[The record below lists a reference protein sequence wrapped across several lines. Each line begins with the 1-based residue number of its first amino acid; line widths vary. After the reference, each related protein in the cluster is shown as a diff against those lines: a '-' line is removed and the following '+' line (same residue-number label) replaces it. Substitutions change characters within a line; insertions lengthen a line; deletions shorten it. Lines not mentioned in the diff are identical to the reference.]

1 MKKLILSIMMSF
13 MAISIAL
20 GQQTITGNVSDEN
33 GVALVGASVV
43 EVGTNNGVVA
53 DFDGNF
59 SITVGD
65 DASLSVSFLGYK
77 TQVVE
82 VGNSTSIDVVLAEGN
97 QLDEVVVTGYGTESR
112 RLLTDNI
119 ASLKSEDIS
128 EIPTPNVFNTFAGKV
143 AGVQVT
149 QTNGKVESGFNF
161 RIRGQAS
168 ISASS
173 QPLYVLDGIPLITYN
188 ESSNGAATNPLITL
202 SPNEIESIDILKDAS
217 AASIYGAQGAN
228 GVVIITTKK
237 GKAGKA
243 KFNLNVSNGVS
254 NPSNYRDWMNAAE
267 YVEIFLE
274 AGANGYNAGI
284 DFTGFIES
292 RFDRYSDGTWRQGTY
307 DTDWEKIALVE
318 GSVQDADFSVSGGSE
333 STNYFF
339 SVAYNETEGII
350 HGNSLDKISAR
361 ANISTDIT
369 DKLSLSFNLGYGRT
383 DIDRVANDNAFVTPL
398 QAIAQAPISPAFVDG
413 EPFRNTVYA
422 NYLLEDKYANYNTII
437 RRNTGK
443 VQADLDLFS
452 GLKFTSAFAYDLYGQ
467 SEDQFRGSLTPFMST
482 NGSGYASNATTE
494 NYVVTNYLTY
504 DFVNDYSK
512 LNVTAGTELNK
523 SKRRFSSVSGEQFP
537 SDDFQTIASAA
548 EIVSGTS
555 SFTSYSFVGYFA
567 RAAYN
572 IQDKYLFKAGIRR
585 DGSSRFGENVQFGTF
600 PSFSAGWILT
610 NEDFLGD
617 NDVLSFLK
625 LRGSWGEVGNAA
637 IGNFAALGLF
647 GATSY
652 NQRPGLQPTQPA
664 NQDLSWETT
673 VQTDISVQFGL
684 LDDKITGE
692 LTFYNKDTEDLLFG
706 EPIPASSGFTSLTK
720 NIGAVKNSGIEF
732 LLNTVNVSN
741 DDFSWTSSL
750 NLATNENEVVTL
762 PNGEDAISGRNI
774 LREGEPISAFYLVR
788 YAGVNPDNGNALFL
802 DENGVSTESYSS
814 AYRVIAGNPFPDFIG
829 GLTNNL
835 SYKNWNLSFTFSAEF
850 GASIYNGGGRFQ
862 STAGDWFDNQTRDQL
877 RRWRQPGDITDVPA
891 AAIAGGNGTQHST
904 RYLQDGDFIRLKD
917 LNVSYDI
924 PSSYLQGVGLENARV
939 YLSGINLLT
948 ITDYDGYDPESRGDA
963 SGVGQTFYSAPA
975 PRTVSLG
982 VNLTF

>member
-1 MKKLILSIMMSF
+1 MMSF
-13 MAISIAL
+13 LAITLAV
-20 GQQTITGNVSDEN
+20 GQQTITGSVSDED
-33 GVALVGASVV
+33 GAPLPGASVV
-43 EVGTNNGVVA
+43 EVGTNNGIVA

-59 SITVGD
+59 SISVAD
-65 DASLSVSFLGYK
+65 DASLSVSFLGYL
-77 TQVVE
+77 TQVIA
-82 VGNSTSIDVVLAEGN
+82 VGNSTTIDVVLSEGG
-97 QLDEVVVTGYGTESR
+97 QLDEVVVTGYGSESR

-119 ASLKSEDIS
+119 ASLGSEDIS

-188 ESSNGAATNPLITL
+188 ESSNGAPTNPLITL

-217 AASIYGAQGAN
+217 AASIYGSQGAN

-243 KFNLNVSNGVS
+243 KFNLNVSSGVS
-254 NPSNYRDWMNAAE
+254 NPSNYRDWLNAAE
-267 YVEIFLE
+267 YVELFLE
-274 AGANGYNAGI
+274 AGRNGYNAGI
-284 DFTGFIES
+284 DFTGFIEG
-292 RFDRYSDGTWRQGTY
+292 RFDRYSNGTWREGTY

-318 GSVQDADFSVSGGSE
+318 GSVQDADFSVSGG
-333 STNYFF
+333 TDATQYFF
-339 SVAYNETEGII
+339 SVAYNETEGIVL
-350 HGNSLDKISAR
+350 GNNLDKISAR
-361 ANISTDIT
+361 ANISTAVT
-369 DKLSLSFNLGYGRT
+369 DKLTLNFNLGYGRT

-398 QAIAQAPISPAFVDG
+398 QAIAQSPISPAYVDG
-413 EPFRNTVYA
+413 EPFTNTVYA
-422 NYLLEDKYANYNTII
+422 NFLLEDKYANYNTII

-443 VQADLDLFS
+443 VSAELDLFS
-452 GLKFTSAFAYDLYGQ
+452 GLTLTSEFAYDLYGQ

-494 NYVVTNYLTY
+494 NYIVTNYLNYNTA
-504 DFVNDYSK
+504 NDYST
-512 LNVTAGTELNK
+512 LDVTVGSSLNK

-548 EIVSGTS
+548 EITAGSG
-555 SFTSYSFVGYFA
+555 SFTSFSFVGYFA
-567 RAAYN
+567 RATYN

-585 DGSSRFGENVQFGTF
+585 DGSSRFGENVQFGNF
-600 PSFSAGWILT
+600 PSFSAGWILS
-610 NEDFLGD
+610 NEDFIGD
-617 NDVLSFLK
+617 NIFSFLK

-647 GATSY
+647 GATSF
-652 NQRPGLQPTQPA
+652 NQRPGLQPTQPS

-673 VQTDISVQFGL
+673 TQTDVSVQFGL
-684 LDDKITGE
+684 LNDKITGE
-692 LTFYNKDTEDLLFG
+692 LTYYNKDTDDLLFG
-706 EPIPASSGFTSLTK
+706 EPIPGSSGFTSLTK
-720 NIGAVKNSGIEF
+720 NIGAVKNTGVEF
-732 LLNTVNVSN
+732 LLNTVNIKNN
-741 DDFSWTSSL
+741 DFTWSSSL

-762 PNGEDAISGRNI
+762 PNAEDAISGRLI
-774 LREGEPISAFYLVR
+774 LREGEPINAFYLVE
-788 YAGVNPDNGNALFL
+788 YAGVNPDNGNALFY
-802 DENGVSTESYSS
+802 DADGVATESYS
-814 AYRVIAGNPFPDFIG
+814 ADYRKVVGNPFPDFIG
-829 GLTNNL
+829 GFTNYI
-835 SYKNWNLSFTFSAEF
+835 SYKNFELSFTFSAEF
-850 GASIYNGGGRFQ
+850 GASIYNSGGIYQ
-862 STAGDWFDNQTRDQL
+862 QTAGDWFDNQTRDQL

-917 LNVSYDI
+917 LNLSYTVPQDMI
-924 PSSYLQGVGLENARV
+924 SSVGLEKARI

-948 ITDYDGYDPESRGDA
+948 ITDYDGYDPESRGD
-963 SGVGQTFYSAPA
+963 SFNDGQTFYSAPA

>member
-1 MKKLILSIMMSF
+1 MMSF
-13 MAISIAL
+13 LAITVAL
-20 GQQTITGNVSDEN
+20 GQQTITGSVSDED
-33 GVALVGASVV
+33 GAPLPGASIV

-59 SITVGD
+59 SISVGD
-65 DASLSVSFLGYK
+65 DASLSVSFLGYL
-77 TQVVE
+77 TQVVA
-82 VGNSTSIDVVLAEGN
+82 VGNNTSIDVVLSEGG
-97 QLDEVVVTGYGTESR
+97 QLDEVVVTGFGSESR

-119 ASLKSEDIS
+119 ASLDSEDIS

-188 ESSNGAATNPLITL
+188 ESSNGAPTNPLITL

-217 AASIYGAQGAN
+217 AASIYGSQGAN

-237 GKAGKA
+237 GRAGKA
-243 KFNLNVSNGVS
+243 KFNLNVSRGVS
-254 NPSNYRDWMNAAE
+254 NPSAYRDWMNASE

-274 AGANGYNAGI
+274 AGRNTYNAGL
-284 DFTGFIES
+284 DFTGFVEG
-292 RFDRYSDGTWRQGTY
+292 RLDRYSNGTWQQGTY

-318 GSVQDADFSVSGGSE
+318 GSVQDADFSVSGGSDN
-333 STNYFF
+333 TNYFF
-339 SVAYNETEGII
+339 SVAYNETEGIVL
-350 HGNSLDKISAR
+350 GNSLDKISAR
-361 ANISTDIT
+361 ANISTAVT
-369 DKLSLSFNLGYGRT
+369 DKLTLNFNLGYGRT
-383 DIDRVANDNAFVTPL
+383 DIDRIANDNAFVTPL

-413 EPFRNTVYA
+413 EPFTNTVYA
-422 NYLLEDKYANYNTII
+422 NFLLEDKYANYNTII

-443 VQADLDLFS
+443 VSADLDLFS
-452 GLKFTSAFAYDLYGQ
+452 GLTFTSEFAYDLYGQ

-494 NYVVTNYLTY
+494 NYIVTNYLNY
-504 DFVNDYSK
+504 EYVNDYST
-512 LNVTAGTELNK
+512 LDVTVGSSLNK

-548 EIVSGTS
+548 EITAGSG
-555 SFTSYSFVGYFA
+555 SFTSFSFVGYFA
-567 RAAYN
+567 RATYN

-585 DGSSRFGENVQFGTF
+585 DGSSRFGENVQFGNF
-600 PSFSAGWILT
+600 PSFSAGWILS
-610 NEDFLGD
+610 NEDFIGD
-617 NDVLSFLK
+617 NIFSFLK

-647 GATSY
+647 GATSF
-652 NQRPGLQPTQPA
+652 NQRPGLQPTQPS

-673 VQTDISVQFGL
+673 TQTDVSVQFGL
-684 LDDKITGE
+684 LNDKITGE
-692 LTFYNKDTEDLLFG
+692 LTYYNKDTDDLLFG
-706 EPIPASSGFTSLTK
+706 EPIPGSSGFTSLTK
-720 NIGAVKNSGIEF
+720 NIGAVKNTGVEF
-732 LLNTVNVSN
+732 LLNTVNIKNN
-741 DDFSWTSSL
+741 DFTWSSSL

-762 PNGEDAISGRNI
+762 PNGEDAISGRLI
-774 LREGEPISAFYLVR
+774 LREGEPINAFYLVE
-788 YAGVNPDNGNALFL
+788 YAGVNPDNGNALFY
-802 DENGVSTESYSS
+802 DADGVATESYS
-814 AYRVIAGNPFPDFIG
+814 ADYRKVVGNPFPDFIG
-829 GLTNNL
+829 GFTNYI
-835 SYKNWNLSFTFSAEF
+835 SYKNFELSFTFSAEF
-850 GASIYNGGGRFQ
+850 GASIYNSGGIYQ
-862 STAGDWFDNQTRDQL
+862 QTAGDWFDNQTRDQL

-917 LNVSYDI
+917 LNLSYTVPQDMI
-924 PSSYLQGVGLENARV
+924 SSVGLEKARI

-948 ITDYDGYDPESRGDA
+948 ITDYDGYDPESRGD
-963 SGVGQTFYSAPA
+963 SFNDGQTFYSAPA

>member
-1 MKKLILSIMMSF
+1 MMSF
-13 MAISIAL
+13 LAVSIAL
-20 GQQTITGNVSDEN
+20 GQQTITGSVSDED
-33 GVALVGASVV
+33 GAPLPGASIV

-65 DASLSVSFLGYK
+65 DASLSVSFLGYLA
-77 TQVVE
+77 QVVA
-82 VGNSTSIDVVLAEGN
+82 VGNNTSIDVVLSEGG
-97 QLDEVVVTGYGTESR
+97 QLDEVVVTGYGSESR

-119 ASLKSEDIS
+119 ASLDSEDIS

-188 ESSNGAATNPLITL
+188 ESSNGAPTNPLITL

-217 AASIYGAQGAN
+217 AASIYGSQGAN

-237 GKAGKA
+237 GRAGKA
-243 KFNLNVSNGVS
+243 KFNLNVSRGVS
-254 NPSNYRDWMNAAE
+254 NPSAYRDWMNAAE

-274 AGANGYNAGI
+274 AGRNTFNAGA
-284 DFTGFIES
+284 DFTSFVEG
-292 RFDRYSDGTWRQGTY
+292 RFDRYSNGTWQQGTY

-318 GSVQDADFSVSGGSE
+318 GSVQDADFSVSGGSDN
-333 STNYFF
+333 TNYFF
-339 SVAYNETEGII
+339 SVAYNETEGIVL
-350 HGNSLDKISAR
+350 GNNLDKISAR
-361 ANISTDIT
+361 ANISTAVT
-369 DKLSLSFNLGYGRT
+369 DKLTLNFNLGYGRT
-383 DIDRVANDNAFVTPL
+383 DIDRIANDNAFVTPL

-413 EPFRNTVYA
+413 EPFTNTVYA
-422 NYLLEDKYANYNTII
+422 NFLLEDKYANYNTII

-443 VQADLDLFS
+443 VSAELDLFS
-452 GLKFTSAFAYDLYGQ
+452 GLTFTSEFAYDLYGQ

-494 NYVVTNYLTY
+494 NYIVTNYLNY
-504 DFVNDYSK
+504 EYVNDYST
-512 LNVTAGTELNK
+512 LDVTVGSSLNK

-548 EIVSGTS
+548 EITAGSG
-555 SFTSYSFVGYFA
+555 SFTSFSFVGYFA
-567 RAAYN
+567 RATYN
-572 IQDKYLFKAGIRR
+572 INDKYLFKAGIRR
-585 DGSSRFGENVQFGTF
+585 DGSSRFGENVQFGNF
-600 PSFSAGWILT
+600 PSFSAGWILS
-610 NEDFLGD
+610 NEDFFGD
-617 NDVLSFLK
+617 NIFSFLK

-647 GATSY
+647 GATSF
-652 NQRPGLQPTQPA
+652 NQRPGLQPTQPS

-673 VQTDISVQFGL
+673 TQTDVSLQFGL
-684 LDDKITGE
+684 FDDRVTGE
-692 LTFYNKDTEDLLFG
+692 LTYYNKDTDDLLFG
-706 EPIPASSGFTSLTK
+706 EPIPGSSGFTSLTK
-720 NIGAVKNSGIEF
+720 NIGAVKNTGVEF
-732 LLNTVNVSN
+732 LLNTVNIRNN
-741 DDFSWTSSL
+741 DFTWSTSL

-774 LREGEPISAFYLVR
+774 LREGEPISAFYLVE
-788 YAGVNPDNGNALFL
+788 YAGVNPDNGNALFY
-802 DENGVSTESYSS
+802 DADGVATESYS
-814 AYRVIAGNPFPDFIG
+814 ADFRKVVGNPFPNFIG
-829 GLTNNL
+829 GLTNYV
-835 SYKNWNLSFTFSAEF
+835 SYKNFELSFTFSAEF
-850 GASIYNGGGRFQ
+850 GASIYNAGGRFQ

-891 AAIAGGNGTQHST
+891 AALVGGNGTQHST

-917 LNVSYDI
+917 LNLSYTI
-924 PSSYLQGVGLENARV
+924 PQDMISSVGLEKARI

-948 ITDYDGYDPESRGDA
+948 ITDYDGYDPESRADTFG
-963 SGVGQTFYSAPA
+963 GGQTFYSAPA

>member
-1 MKKLILSIMMSF
+1 MMSF
-13 MAISIAL
+13 LAITLAV
-20 GQQTITGNVSDEN
+20 GQQTITGSVSDED
-33 GVALVGASVV
+33 GAPLPGASVV

-53 DFDGNF
+53 DFNGNF
-59 SITVGD
+59 SISVAD
-65 DASLSVSFLGYK
+65 DASLSVSFLGYL
-77 TQVVE
+77 TQVIA
-82 VGNSTSIDVVLAEGN
+82 VGNSTTIDVVLSEGG
-97 QLDEVVVTGYGTESR
+97 QLDEVVVTGYGSESR

-119 ASLKSEDIS
+119 ASLGSEDIS

-188 ESSNGAATNPLITL
+188 ESSNGAPTNPLITL

-217 AASIYGAQGAN
+217 AASIYGSQGAN

-243 KFNLNVSNGVS
+243 KFNLNVSSGVS
-254 NPSNYRDWMNAAE
+254 NPSNYRDWLNAAE
-267 YVEIFLE
+267 YVELFLE
-274 AGANGYNAGI
+274 AGRNGFNAGI
-284 DFTGFIES
+284 DFTGFIEG
-292 RFDRYSDGTWRQGTY
+292 RFDRYSNGTWREGTY

-318 GSVQDADFSVSGGSE
+318 GSVQDADFSVSGG
-333 STNYFF
+333 TDATQYFF
-339 SVAYNETEGII
+339 SVAYNETEGILL
-350 HGNSLDKISAR
+350 GNNLDKISAR
-361 ANISTDIT
+361 ANISTAVT
-369 DKLSLSFNLGYGRT
+369 DKLTLNFNLGYGRT

-398 QAIAQAPISPAFVDG
+398 QAIAQSPISPAYVDG
-413 EPFRNTVYA
+413 EPFSNTVYA
-422 NYLLEDKYANYNTII
+422 NFLLEDKYANYNTII

-443 VQADLDLFS
+443 VSAELDLFS
-452 GLKFTSAFAYDLYGQ
+452 GLTLTSEFAYDLYGQ

-494 NYVVTNYLTY
+494 NYIVTNYLNYNT
-504 DFVNDYSK
+504 VNDYST
-512 LNVTAGTELNK
+512 LDVTVGSSLNK

-548 EIVSGTS
+548 EITAGSG
-555 SFTSYSFVGYFA
+555 SFTSFSFVGYFA
-567 RAAYN
+567 RATYN

-585 DGSSRFGENVQFGTF
+585 DGSSRFGENVQFGNF
-600 PSFSAGWILT
+600 PSFSAGWILS
-610 NEDFLGD
+610 NEDFIGD
-617 NDVLSFLK
+617 NIFSFLK

-647 GATSY
+647 GATSF
-652 NQRPGLQPTQPA
+652 NQRPGLQPTQPS

-673 VQTDISVQFGL
+673 TQTDVSVQFGL
-684 LDDKITGE
+684 LNDKITGE
-692 LTFYNKDTEDLLFG
+692 LTYYNKDTDDLLFG
-706 EPIPASSGFTSLTK
+706 EPIPGSSGFTSLTK
-720 NIGAVKNSGIEF
+720 NIGAVKNTGVEF
-732 LLNTVNVSN
+732 LLNTVNIKNN
-741 DDFSWTSSL
+741 DFTWSSSL

-762 PNGEDAISGRNI
+762 PNAEDAISGRLI
-774 LREGEPISAFYLVR
+774 LREGEPINAFYLVE
-788 YAGVNPDNGNALFL
+788 YAGVNPDNGNALFY
-802 DENGVSTESYSS
+802 DADGVATESYS
-814 AYRVIAGNPFPDFIG
+814 ADYRKVVGNPFPDFIG
-829 GLTNNL
+829 GFTNYI
-835 SYKNWNLSFTFSAEF
+835 SYKNFELSFTFSAEF
-850 GASIYNGGGRFQ
+850 GASIYNSGGIYQ
-862 STAGDWFDNQTRDQL
+862 QTAGDWFDNQTRDQL

-917 LNVSYDI
+917 LNLSYTVPQDMI
-924 PSSYLQGVGLENARV
+924 SSVGLEKARI

-948 ITDYDGYDPESRGDA
+948 ITDYDGYDPESRGD
-963 SGVGQTFYSAPA
+963 SFNDGQTFYSAPA

>member
-1 MKKLILSIMMSF
+1 MMSF
-13 MAISIAL
+13 LAITLAV
-20 GQQTITGNVSDEN
+20 GQQTITGSVSDED
-33 GVALVGASVV
+33 GAPLPGASVI

-59 SITVGD
+59 SISVAD
-65 DASLSVSFLGYK
+65 DASLSVSFLGYL
-77 TQVVE
+77 TQVIA
-82 VGNSTSIDVVLAEGN
+82 VGNSTTIDVVLSEGG
-97 QLDEVVVTGYGTESR
+97 QLDEVVVTGYGSESR

-119 ASLKSEDIS
+119 ASLGSEDIS

-188 ESSNGAATNPLITL
+188 ESSNGAPTNPLITL

-217 AASIYGAQGAN
+217 AASIYGSQGAN

-243 KFNLNVSNGVS
+243 KFNLNVSSGVS
-254 NPSNYRDWMNAAE
+254 NPSNYRDWLNAAE
-267 YVEIFLE
+267 YVELFLE
-274 AGANGYNAGI
+274 AGRNGFNAGI
-284 DFTGFIES
+284 DFTGFIEG
-292 RFDRYSDGTWRQGTY
+292 RFDRYSNGTWREGTY

-318 GSVQDADFSVSGGSE
+318 GSVQDADFSVSGG
-333 STNYFF
+333 TDATQYFF
-339 SVAYNETEGII
+339 SVAYNETEGIVL
-350 HGNSLDKISAR
+350 GNNLDKISAR
-361 ANISTDIT
+361 ANISTAVT
-369 DKLSLSFNLGYGRT
+369 DKLTLNFNLGYGRT

-398 QAIAQAPISPAFVDG
+398 QAIAQSPISPAYVDG
-413 EPFRNTVYA
+413 EPFSNTVYV
-422 NYLLEDKYANYNTII
+422 NFLLEDKYANYNTII

-443 VQADLDLFS
+443 VSAELDLFS
-452 GLKFTSAFAYDLYGQ
+452 GLTLTSEFAYDLYGQ

-494 NYVVTNYLTY
+494 NYIVTNYLNYNTA
-504 DFVNDYSK
+504 NDYST
-512 LNVTAGTELNK
+512 LDVTVGSSLNK

-548 EIVSGTS
+548 EITAGSG
-555 SFTSYSFVGYFA
+555 SFTSFSFVGYFA
-567 RAAYN
+567 RATYN

-585 DGSSRFGENVQFGTF
+585 DGSSRFGENVQFGNF
-600 PSFSAGWILT
+600 PSFSAGWILS
-610 NEDFLGD
+610 NEDFIGD
-617 NDVLSFLK
+617 NIFSFLK

-647 GATSY
+647 GATSF
-652 NQRPGLQPTQPA
+652 NQRPGLQPTQPS

-673 VQTDISVQFGL
+673 TQTDVSVQFGL
-684 LDDKITGE
+684 LNDKITGE
-692 LTFYNKDTEDLLFG
+692 LTYYNKDTDDLLFG
-706 EPIPASSGFTSLTK
+706 EPIPGSSGFTSLTK
-720 NIGAVKNSGIEF
+720 NIGAVKNTGVEF
-732 LLNTVNVSN
+732 LLNTVNIKNN
-741 DDFSWTSSL
+741 DFTWSSSL

-762 PNGEDAISGRNI
+762 PNGEDAISGRLI
-774 LREGEPISAFYLVR
+774 LREGEPINAFYLVE
-788 YAGVNPDNGNALFL
+788 YAGVNPDNGNALFY
-802 DENGVSTESYSS
+802 DADGVATESYS
-814 AYRVIAGNPFPDFIG
+814 ADYRKVVGNPFPDFIG
-829 GLTNNL
+829 GFTNYI
-835 SYKNWNLSFTFSAEF
+835 SYKNFELSFTFSAEF
-850 GASIYNGGGRFQ
+850 GASIYNSGGIYQ
-862 STAGDWFDNQTRDQL
+862 QTAGDWFDNQTRDQL

-917 LNVSYDI
+917 LNLSYTVPQDMI
-924 PSSYLQGVGLENARV
+924 SSVGLEKARI

-948 ITDYDGYDPESRGDA
+948 ITDYDGYDPESRGD
-963 SGVGQTFYSAPA
+963 SFNDGQTFYSAPA

>member
-1 MKKLILSIMMSF
+1 MMSF
-13 MAISIAL
+13 LAISVAF
-20 GQQTITGNVSDEN
+20 GQQTITGSVSDED
-33 GVALVGASVV
+33 GAPLPGASVV
-43 EVGTNNGVVA
+43 EVGTNNGIVA

-59 SITVGD
+59 SISVAD
-65 DASLSVSFLGYK
+65 DASLSVSFLGYI
-77 TQVVE
+77 TQVIA
-82 VGNSTSIDVVLAEGN
+82 VGNSTTIDVVLSEGG
-97 QLDEVVVTGYGTESR
+97 QLDEVVVTGYGSESR

-119 ASLKSEDIS
+119 ASLGSEDIS

-188 ESSNGAATNPLITL
+188 ESSNGAPTNPLITL

-217 AASIYGAQGAN
+217 AASIYGSQGAN

-243 KFNLNVSNGVS
+243 KFNLNVSSGVS
-254 NPSNYRDWMNAAE
+254 NPSNYRDWLNAAE
-267 YVEIFLE
+267 YVELFLE
-274 AGANGYNAGI
+274 AGRNGYNAGI
-284 DFTGFIES
+284 DFTGFIEG
-292 RFDRYSDGTWRQGTY
+292 RFDRYSNGTWREGTY

-318 GSVQDADFSVSGGSE
+318 GSVQDADFSVSGG
-333 STNYFF
+333 TDATQYFF
-339 SVAYNETEGII
+339 SVAYNETEGIVL
-350 HGNSLDKISAR
+350 GNNLDKISAR
-361 ANISTDIT
+361 ANISTAVT
-369 DKLSLSFNLGYGRT
+369 DKLTLNFNLGYGRT

-398 QAIAQAPISPAFVDG
+398 QAIAQSPISPAYVDG
-413 EPFRNTVYA
+413 EPFSNTVYA
-422 NYLLEDKYANYNTII
+422 NFLLEDKYANYNTII

-443 VQADLDLFS
+443 VSAELDLFS
-452 GLKFTSAFAYDLYGQ
+452 GLTLTSEFAYDLYGQ

-494 NYVVTNYLTY
+494 NYIVTNYLNYNT
-504 DFVNDYSK
+504 VNDYST
-512 LNVTAGTELNK
+512 LDVTVGSSLNK

-548 EIVSGTS
+548 EITAGSG
-555 SFTSYSFVGYFA
+555 SFTSFSFVGYFA
-567 RAAYN
+567 RATYN

-585 DGSSRFGENVQFGTF
+585 DGSSRFGENVQFGNF
-600 PSFSAGWILT
+600 PSFSAGWILS
-610 NEDFLGD
+610 NEDFIGD
-617 NDVLSFLK
+617 NIFSFLK

-647 GATSY
+647 GATSF
-652 NQRPGLQPTQPA
+652 NQRPGLQPTQPS

-673 VQTDISVQFGL
+673 TQTDVSVQFGL
-684 LDDKITGE
+684 LNDKITGE
-692 LTFYNKDTEDLLFG
+692 LTYYNKDTDDLLFG
-706 EPIPASSGFTSLTK
+706 EPIPGSSGFTSLTK
-720 NIGAVKNSGIEF
+720 NIGAVKNTGVEF
-732 LLNTVNVSN
+732 LLNTVNIKNN
-741 DDFSWTSSL
+741 DFTWSSSL

-762 PNGEDAISGRNI
+762 PNGEDAISGRLI
-774 LREGEPISAFYLVR
+774 LREGEPINAFYLVE
-788 YAGVNPDNGNALFL
+788 YAGVNPDNGNALFY
-802 DENGVSTESYSS
+802 DADGVATESYS
-814 AYRVIAGNPFPDFIG
+814 ADYRKVVGNPFPDFIG
-829 GLTNNL
+829 GFTNYI
-835 SYKNWNLSFTFSAEF
+835 SYKNFELSFTFSAEF
-850 GASIYNGGGRFQ
+850 GASIYNSGGIYQ
-862 STAGDWFDNQTRDQL
+862 QTAGDWFDNQTRDQL

-917 LNVSYDI
+917 LNLSYTVPQDMI
-924 PSSYLQGVGLENARV
+924 SSVGLEKARI

-948 ITDYDGYDPESRGDA
+948 ITDYDGYDPESRGD
-963 SGVGQTFYSAPA
+963 SFNDGQTFYSAPA

>member
-1 MKKLILSIMMSF
+1 M
-13 MAISIAL
+13 
-20 GQQTITGNVSDEN
+20 
-33 GVALVGASVV
+33 
-43 EVGTNNGVVA
+43 
-53 DFDGNF
+53 
-59 SITVGD
+59 
-65 DASLSVSFLGYK
+65 
-77 TQVVE
+77 
-82 VGNSTSIDVVLAEGN
+82 
-97 QLDEVVVTGYGTESR
+97 
-112 RLLTDNI
+112 
-119 ASLKSEDIS
+119 
-128 EIPTPNVFNTFAGKV
+128 
-143 AGVQVT
+143 
-149 QTNGKVESGFNF
+149 
-161 RIRGQAS
+161 
-168 ISASS
+168 
-173 QPLYVLDGIPLITYN
+173 
-188 ESSNGAATNPLITL
+188 
-202 SPNEIESIDILKDAS
+202 
-217 AASIYGAQGAN
+217 
-228 GVVIITTKK
+228 
-237 GKAGKA
+237 
-243 KFNLNVSNGVS
+243 
-254 NPSNYRDWMNAAE
+254 
-267 YVEIFLE
+267 
-274 AGANGYNAGI
+274 
-284 DFTGFIES
+284 
-292 RFDRYSDGTWRQGTY
+292 
-307 DTDWEKIALVE
+307 
-318 GSVQDADFSVSGGSE
+318 
-333 STNYFF
+333 
-339 SVAYNETEGII
+339 
-350 HGNSLDKISAR
+350 
-361 ANISTDIT
+361 
-369 DKLSLSFNLGYGRT
+369 
-383 DIDRVANDNAFVTPL
+383 
-398 QAIAQAPISPAFVDG
+398 
-413 EPFRNTVYA
+413 
-422 NYLLEDKYANYNTII
+422 
-437 RRNTGK
+437 
-443 VQADLDLFS
+443 
-452 GLKFTSAFAYDLYGQ
+452 
-467 SEDQFRGSLTPFMST
+467 
-482 NGSGYASNATTE
+482 
-494 NYVVTNYLTY
+494 
-504 DFVNDYSK
+504 
-512 LNVTAGTELNK
+512 
-523 SKRRFSSVSGEQFP
+523 
-537 SDDFQTIASAA
+537 
-548 EIVSGTS
+548 
-555 SFTSYSFVGYFA
+555 
-567 RAAYN
+567 
-572 IQDKYLFKAGIRR
+572 FKAGIRR

-948 ITDYDGYDPESRGDA
+948 ITDYDGYDPEARGDA
-963 SGVGQTFYSAPA
+963 SGGGQTFYSAPA

>member
-1 MKKLILSIMMSF
+1 MMSF
-13 MAISIAL
+13 LAISVAV
-20 GQQTITGNVSDEN
+20 GQQTISGSVSDED
-33 GVALVGASVV
+33 GSPLVGASVV

-59 SITVGD
+59 SISVSD
-65 DASLSVSFLGYK
+65 DASLSVSFLGYV
-77 TQVVE
+77 TQVVA
-82 VGNSTSIDVVLAEGN
+82 VGDNTSIDIVLSEGG
-97 QLDEVVVTGYGTESR
+97 QLDEVVVTGYGSESR

-119 ASLKSEDIS
+119 ASLGSEDIS

-188 ESSNGAATNPLITL
+188 ESSNGAPTNPLITL

-217 AASIYGAQGAN
+217 AASIYGSQGAN

-243 KFNLNVSNGVS
+243 KFNLNISNGVS

-267 YVEIFLE
+267 YIEIFSE
-274 AGANGYNAGI
+274 AGRNGYNLGI
-284 DFTGFIES
+284 DFTSFMEG
-292 RFDRYSDGTWRQGTY
+292 RFDRYSNGTWREGTY

-318 GSVQDADFSVSGGSE
+318 GSVQDADFSVSGGSDN
-333 STNYFF
+333 TNYFF
-339 SVAYNETEGII
+339 SVAYNETEGIVL
-350 HGNSLDKISAR
+350 GNSLDKISAR
-361 ANISTDIT
+361 ANISTAVT
-369 DKLSLSFNLGYGRT
+369 DKLTLNFNLGYGRT
-383 DIDRVANDNAFVTPL
+383 DIDRIANDNAFVTPL
-398 QAIAQAPISPAFVDG
+398 QAIAQSPISPAYVDG
-413 EPFRNTVYA
+413 EPFSNTVYV
-422 NYLLEDKYANYNTII
+422 NFLLEDKYANYNTII

-443 VQADLDLFS
+443 VSADLDLFS
-452 GLKFTSAFAYDLYGQ
+452 GLTFTSEFAYDLYGQ

-494 NYVVTNYLTY
+494 NYIVTNYLNY
-504 DFVNDYSK
+504 EYANDYSS
-512 LNVTAGTELNK
+512 LDLTVGSSLNK

-548 EIVSGTS
+548 EITAGSG
-555 SFTSYSFVGYFA
+555 SFTSFSFVGYFA
-567 RAAYN
+567 RATYN
-572 IQDKYLFKAGIRR
+572 IQDKYLFKAGLRR
-585 DGSSRFGENVQFGTF
+585 DGSSRFGENVQFGNF
-600 PSFSAGWILT
+600 PSFSAGWILS
-610 NEDFLGD
+610 NEDFIGE
-617 NDVLSFLK
+617 NIFSFLK

-647 GATSY
+647 GATSF
-652 NQRPGLQPTQPA
+652 NQRPGLQPTQPS

-673 VQTDISVQFGL
+673 TQTDVSVQFGL

-692 LTFYNKDTEDLLFG
+692 LTYYNKDTDDLLFG
-706 EPIPASSGFTSLTK
+706 EPIPGSSGFTSLTK
-720 NIGAVKNSGIEF
+720 NIGAVKNTGVEF
-732 LLNTVNVSN
+732 LLNTVNIKN
-741 DDFSWTSSL
+741 NDFSWSSSL

-774 LREGEPISAFYLVR
+774 LREGEPINAFYLVE
-788 YAGVNPDNGNALFL
+788 YAGVNPDNGNALFY
-802 DENGVSTESYSS
+802 DADGVATESYS
-814 AYRVIAGNPFPDFIG
+814 ADYRKVVGNPFPNFIG
-829 GLTNNL
+829 GLTNYI
-835 SYKNWNLSFTFSAEF
+835 SYKNFELSFTFSAEF
-850 GASIYNGGGRFQ
+850 GASIYNAGGRFQ
-862 STAGDWFDNQTRDQL
+862 QTSGDWFDNQTRDQL

-917 LNVSYDI
+917 LNLSYSI
-924 PSSYLQGVGLENARV
+924 PQDLISSVGLEKARI

-948 ITDYDGYDPESRGDA
+948 ITDYDGYDPESRADTFG
-963 SGVGQTFYSAPA
+963 GGQTFYSAPA

>member
-1 MKKLILSIMMSF
+1 MMSLL
-13 MAISIAL
+13 AISVAI
-20 GQQTITGNVSDEN
+20 GQQTITGSVSDED
-33 GVALVGASVV
+33 GAPLPGASVV

-53 DFDGNF
+53 GFDGNF
-59 SITVGD
+59 SISVSD
-65 DASLSVSFLGYK
+65 DASLSVSFLGYI
-77 TQVVE
+77 TQVIA
-82 VGNSTSIDVVLAEGN
+82 VGDSTTIDVVLSEGG
-97 QLDEVVVTGYGTESR
+97 QLDEVVVTGYGSESR

-119 ASLKSEDIS
+119 ASLGSEDIS

-188 ESSNGAATNPLITL
+188 ESSNGAPTNPLITL

-217 AASIYGAQGAN
+217 AASIYGSQGAN

-243 KFNLNVSNGVS
+243 KFNLNVSRGVS
-254 NPSNYRDWMNAAE
+254 NPSAYRDWMNAAE

-274 AGANGYNAGI
+274 AGRNTFNAGL
-284 DFTGFIES
+284 DFTGFVEG
-292 RFDRYSDGTWRQGTY
+292 RLDRYSNGTWQQGTY

-318 GSVQDADFSVSGGSE
+318 GSVQDADFSVSGG
-333 STNYFF
+333 TDATQYFF
-339 SVAYNETEGII
+339 SVAYNETEGIVL
-350 HGNSLDKISAR
+350 GNSLDKISAR
-361 ANISTDIT
+361 ANISTAVT
-369 DKLSLSFNLGYGRT
+369 DKLTLNFNMGYGRT
-383 DIDRVANDNAFVTPL
+383 DIDRIANDNAFVTPL
-398 QAIAQAPISPAFVDG
+398 QAIAQSPISPAYVDG
-413 EPFRNTVYA
+413 EPFTNTVYV
-422 NYLLEDKYANYNTII
+422 NFLLEDKYANYNTII

-443 VQADLDLFS
+443 VSAELDLFS
-452 GLKFTSAFAYDLYGQ
+452 GLTLTSEFAYDLYGQ

-494 NYVVTNYLTY
+494 NYIVTNYLNYNT
-504 DFVNDYSK
+504 VNDYST
-512 LNVTAGTELNK
+512 LDVTVGSSLNK

-548 EIVSGTS
+548 EITAGSG
-555 SFTSYSFVGYFA
+555 SFTSFSFVGYFA
-567 RAAYN
+567 RATYN

-585 DGSSRFGENVQFGTF
+585 DGSSRFGENVQFGNF
-600 PSFSAGWILT
+600 PSFSAGWILS
-610 NEDFLGD
+610 NEDFIGD
-617 NDVLSFLK
+617 NIFSFLK

-647 GATSY
+647 GATSF
-652 NQRPGLQPTQPA
+652 NQRPGLQPTQPS

-673 VQTDISVQFGL
+673 TQTDISVQFGL

-692 LTFYNKDTEDLLFG
+692 LTYYNKDTDDLLFG
-706 EPIPASSGFTSLTK
+706 EPIPGSSGFTSLTK
-720 NIGAVKNSGIEF
+720 NIGAVKNTGIEF
-732 LLNTVNVSN
+732 LLNTVNIKNN
-741 DDFSWTSSL
+741 DFTWSSSL

-774 LREGEPISAFYLVR
+774 LREGEPINAFYLVE
-788 YAGVNPDNGNALFL
+788 YAGVNPDNGNALFY
-802 DENGVSTESYSS
+802 DADGTSTESYS
-814 AYRVIAGNPFPDFIG
+814 ADYRQVAGNPFPNFIG
-829 GLTNNL
+829 GLTNYV
-835 SYKNWNLSFTFSAEF
+835 SYKNFQLSFTFSAEF
-850 GASIYNGGGRFQ
+850 GASIYNAGGRFQ
-862 STAGDWFDNQTRDQL
+862 QTSGDWFDNQTRDQL

-891 AAIAGGNGTQHST
+891 AALVGSNGTQHST

-917 LNVSYDI
+917 LNLSYTI
-924 PSSYLQGVGLENARV
+924 PQDMISSVGLEKARI

-948 ITDYDGYDPESRGDA
+948 ITDYDGYDPESRADTFG
-963 SGVGQTFYSAPA
+963 GGQTFYSAPA

>member
-1 MKKLILSIMMSF
+1 MMSLL
-13 MAISIAL
+13 AISLAF
-20 GQQTITGNVSDEN
+20 GQQTITGSVSDED
-33 GVALVGASVV
+33 GAPLPGASVV

-59 SITVGD
+59 SISVAD
-65 DASLSVSFLGYK
+65 DASLSVSFLGYI
-77 TQVVE
+77 TQVIA
-82 VGNSTSIDVVLAEGN
+82 VGNSTTIDVVLSEGG
-97 QLDEVVVTGYGTESR
+97 QLDEVVVTGYGSESR

-119 ASLKSEDIS
+119 ASLGSEDIS

-188 ESSNGAATNPLITL
+188 ESSNGAPTNPLITL

-217 AASIYGAQGAN
+217 AASIYGSQGAN

-243 KFNLNVSNGVS
+243 KFNLNVSRGVS
-254 NPSNYRDWMNAAE
+254 NPSAYRDWMNAAE

-274 AGANGYNAGI
+274 AGRNTFNAGL
-284 DFTGFIES
+284 DFTGFVEG
-292 RFDRYSDGTWRQGTY
+292 RLDRYSNGTWQQGTY

-318 GSVQDADFSVSGGSE
+318 GSVQDADFSVSGG
-333 STNYFF
+333 TDATQYFF
-339 SVAYNETEGII
+339 SVAYNETEGIVL
-350 HGNSLDKISAR
+350 GNSLDKISAR
-361 ANISTDIT
+361 ANISTAVT
-369 DKLSLSFNLGYGRT
+369 DKLTLNFNMGYGRT
-383 DIDRVANDNAFVTPL
+383 DIDRIANDNAFVTPL
-398 QAIAQAPISPAFVDG
+398 QAIAQSPISPAYVDG
-413 EPFRNTVYA
+413 EPFSNTVYV
-422 NYLLEDKYANYNTII
+422 NFLLEDKYANYNTII

-443 VQADLDLFS
+443 VSADLDLFS
-452 GLKFTSAFAYDLYGQ
+452 GLTFTSEFAYDLYGQ

-494 NYVVTNYLTY
+494 NYIVTNYLNYNT
-504 DFVNDYSK
+504 VNDYST
-512 LNVTAGTELNK
+512 LDVTVGSSLNK

-548 EIVSGTS
+548 EITAGSG
-555 SFTSYSFVGYFA
+555 SFTSFSFVGYFA
-567 RAAYN
+567 RATYN
-572 IQDKYLFKAGIRR
+572 IQDKYLFKAGLRR
-585 DGSSRFGENVQFGTF
+585 DGSSRFGENVQFGNF
-600 PSFSAGWILT
+600 PSFSAGWILS
-610 NEDFLGD
+610 NEDFIGE
-617 NDVLSFLK
+617 NIFSFLK

-647 GATSY
+647 GATSF
-652 NQRPGLQPTQPA
+652 NQRPGLQPTQPS

-673 VQTDISVQFGL
+673 TQTDVSVQFGL

-692 LTFYNKDTEDLLFG
+692 LTYYNKDTDDLLFG
-706 EPIPASSGFTSLTK
+706 EPIPGSSGFTSLTK
-720 NIGAVKNSGIEF
+720 NIGAVKNTGVEF
-732 LLNTVNVSN
+732 LLNTVNIKN
-741 DDFSWTSSL
+741 NDFSWSSSL

-774 LREGEPISAFYLVR
+774 LREGEPINAFYLVE
-788 YAGVNPDNGNALFL
+788 YAGVNPDNGNALFY
-802 DENGVSTESYSS
+802 DADGVATESYS
-814 AYRVIAGNPFPDFIG
+814 ADYRKVVGNPFPNFIG
-829 GLTNNL
+829 GLTNYI
-835 SYKNWNLSFTFSAEF
+835 SYKNFELSFTFSAEF
-850 GASIYNGGGRFQ
+850 GASIYNAGGRFQ
-862 STAGDWFDNQTRDQL
+862 QTSGDWFDNQTRDQL

-917 LNVSYDI
+917 LNLSYSI
-924 PSSYLQGVGLENARV
+924 PQDLISSVGLEKARI

-948 ITDYDGYDPESRGDA
+948 ITDYDGYDPESRADTFG
-963 SGVGQTFYSAPA
+963 GGQTFYSAPA

>member
-1 MKKLILSIMMSF
+1 MMSF
-13 MAISIAL
+13 LAISIAV
-20 GQQTITGNVSDEN
+20 GQQTISGSVSDED
-33 GVALVGASVV
+33 GSPLVGASVV

-59 SITVGD
+59 SISVSD
-65 DASLSVSFLGYK
+65 DASLSVSFLGYV
-77 TQVVE
+77 TQVVA
-82 VGNSTSIDVVLAEGN
+82 VGDNTSIDIVLSEGG
-97 QLDEVVVTGYGTESR
+97 QLDEVVVTGYGSESR

-119 ASLKSEDIS
+119 ASLGSEDIS

-188 ESSNGAATNPLITL
+188 ESSNGAPTNPLITL

-217 AASIYGAQGAN
+217 AASIYGSQGAN

-243 KFNLNVSNGVS
+243 KFNLNISNGVS

-267 YVEIFLE
+267 YIEIFSE
-274 AGANGYNAGI
+274 AGRNGYNLGI
-284 DFTGFIES
+284 DFTSFMEG
-292 RFDRYSDGTWRQGTY
+292 RFDRYSNGTWREGTY

-318 GSVQDADFSVSGGSE
+318 GSVQDADFSVSGGSDN
-333 STNYFF
+333 TNYFF
-339 SVAYNETEGII
+339 SVAYNETEGIVL
-350 HGNSLDKISAR
+350 GNSLDKISAR
-361 ANISTDIT
+361 ANISTAVT
-369 DKLSLSFNLGYGRT
+369 DKLTLNFNLGYGRT
-383 DIDRVANDNAFVTPL
+383 DIDRIANDNAFVTPL
-398 QAIAQAPISPAFVDG
+398 QAIAQSPISPAYVDG
-413 EPFRNTVYA
+413 EPFSNTVYV
-422 NYLLEDKYANYNTII
+422 NFLLEDKYANYNTII

-443 VQADLDLFS
+443 VSADLDLFS
-452 GLKFTSAFAYDLYGQ
+452 GLTFTSEFAYDLYGQ

-494 NYVVTNYLTY
+494 NYIVTNYLNY
-504 DFVNDYSK
+504 EYANDYSS
-512 LNVTAGTELNK
+512 LDLTVGSSLNK

-548 EIVSGTS
+548 EITAGSG
-555 SFTSYSFVGYFA
+555 SFTSFSFVGYFA
-567 RAAYN
+567 RATYN
-572 IQDKYLFKAGIRR
+572 IQDKYLFKAGLRR
-585 DGSSRFGENVQFGTF
+585 DGSSRFGENVQFGNF
-600 PSFSAGWILT
+600 PSFSAGWILS
-610 NEDFLGD
+610 NEDFIGE
-617 NDVLSFLK
+617 NIFSFLK

-647 GATSY
+647 GATSF
-652 NQRPGLQPTQPA
+652 NQRPGLQPTQPS

-673 VQTDISVQFGL
+673 TQTDVSVQFGL

-692 LTFYNKDTEDLLFG
+692 LTYYNKDTDDLLFG
-706 EPIPASSGFTSLTK
+706 EPIPGSSGFTSLTK
-720 NIGAVKNSGIEF
+720 NIGAVKNTGVEF
-732 LLNTVNVSN
+732 LLNTVNIKN
-741 DDFSWTSSL
+741 NDFSWSSSL

-774 LREGEPISAFYLVR
+774 LREGEPINAFYLVE
-788 YAGVNPDNGNALFL
+788 YAGVNPDNGNALFY
-802 DENGVSTESYSS
+802 DADGVATESYS
-814 AYRVIAGNPFPDFIG
+814 ADYRKVVGNPFPNFIG
-829 GLTNNL
+829 GLTNYI
-835 SYKNWNLSFTFSAEF
+835 SYKNFELSFTFSAEF
-850 GASIYNGGGRFQ
+850 GASIYNAGGRFQ
-862 STAGDWFDNQTRDQL
+862 QTSGDWFDNQTRDQL

-917 LNVSYDI
+917 LNLSYSI
-924 PSSYLQGVGLENARV
+924 PQDLISSVGLEKARI

-948 ITDYDGYDPESRGDA
+948 ITDYDGYDPESRADTFG
-963 SGVGQTFYSAPA
+963 GGQTFYSAPA